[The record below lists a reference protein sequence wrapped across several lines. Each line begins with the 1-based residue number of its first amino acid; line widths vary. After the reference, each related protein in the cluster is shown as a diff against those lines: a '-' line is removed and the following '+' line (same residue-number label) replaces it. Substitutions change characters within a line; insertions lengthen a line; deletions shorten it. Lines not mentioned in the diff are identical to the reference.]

1 MSETEIA
8 PIEPLKAGFDY
19 EALPLA
25 DRAGMQIA
33 AGRIKERL
41 AGITKD
47 FAAIGR
53 ELSKVKARLPHGL
66 FGDWCKAELGF
77 TQRTAQNY
85 MNAAAFL
92 ERLPEPICETVSL
105 LPPGMIYQLASPTA
119 PQAVV
124 SEIIEAA
131 EAGTVLEPEK
141 ISARFADLRRITQLE
156 KIENQKEAQRKKR
169 RKHASQAAERA
180 EKWRQAEEA
189 RARREKEQ
197 AAKIEGLF
205 ESHPKVMQ
213 ELGAAVRALEYRF
226 SSVFLAILTAKEAG
240 HAD

>member
-8 PIEPLKAGFDY
+8 PIEPLKAGFNY

-33 AGRIKERL
+33 VDRIKERL

-105 LPPGMIYQLASPTA
+105 LPPGMIYQIASPTA
-119 PQAVV
+119 PKAVV

-156 KIENQKEAQRKKR
+156 KIENQKQAQRKNR
-169 RKHASQAAERA
+169 RKHARQAAEHA
-180 EKWRQAEEA
+180 ERQRKAEEA
-189 RARREKEQ
+189 RAFREKEP
-197 AAKIEGLF
+197 AARIEALF
-205 ESHPKVMQ
+205 ESYPEVMG
-213 ELGAAVRALEYRF
+213 ELGAAARALDYAF
-226 SSVFLAILTAKEAG
+226 SSVFRRILAAKEAR